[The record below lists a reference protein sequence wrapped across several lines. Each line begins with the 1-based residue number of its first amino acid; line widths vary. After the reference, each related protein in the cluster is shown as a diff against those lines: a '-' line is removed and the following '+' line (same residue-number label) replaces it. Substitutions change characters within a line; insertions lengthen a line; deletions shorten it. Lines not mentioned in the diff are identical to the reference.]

1 MYPSLFW
8 SLSEEHAFSVW
19 GTTHIFSG
27 RLFIFVFFWPGFVF
41 FWVPGSLLSLLLCFS
56 ASLLFCFLLFLP
68 LCFSAFLL
76 FAFLLLSAFHAPLLF
91 CFCASVPFSLYY
103 STFFLSHVFL
113 LLYLLPAPLL
123 LCVLSWL
130 SLCFSLSFPLFIL
143 SCLYPKWNP
152 RETLGETQRNPD
164 KQSWSETLYTWNP
177 KWTPKNNKLTLKK
190 P

>member
-1 MYPSLFW
+1 MDPIFRQTHLLLNQVNLGCILACSEVYQKNMLF
-8 SLSEEHAFSVW
+8 LFGEQ
-19 GTTHIFSG
+19 HIFFPDG
-27 RLFIFVFFWPGFVF
+27 YLFLFFFGQVLFF

-103 STFFLSHVFL
+103 STFFFSHVFL

-164 KQSWSETLYTWNP
+164 KQSW
-177 KWTPKNNKLTLKK
+177 
-190 P
+190 